1 VLSRTTT
8 HRLRRNLLIAS
19 EAEKEAHNKLITWK
33 EVLKELRRCDGQI
46 TDYGRPVGQILFDPA
61 VGVARSS
68 ERIEPETFAL
78 LCEEGWIATQDQG
91 RIRRYTIS
99 EMGIARL
106 DEVEPEPKVLAR
118 GAGSS

>member
-1 VLSRTTT
+1 
-8 HRLRRNLLIAS
+8 
-19 EAEKEAHNKLITWK
+19 LITWK

-46 TDYGRPVGQILFDPA
+46 TDYGHPVGQILFDPA

-68 ERIEPETFAL
+68 ERIDAETFSL

-99 EMGIARL
+99 ETGIARV
-106 DEVEPEPKVLAR
+106 DEAESELKAFAR
-118 GAGSS
+118 SAGS